1 MRAATASD
9 VLPVELV
16 SKHACRSVP
25 TNPKRPQ
32 AALHGDRLT
41 RGICKQT
48 TRMTD
53 CAGNHRPRI
62 LRSAQLLRSPAV
74 NVPRNG
80 LALTSF
86 SRVVRPL
93 ASALASSAAASALSA
108 TESTATAPAGP
119 AKSVR
124 YSVPGVT

>member
-53 CAGNHRPRI
+53 CARKSQAAH
-62 LRSAQLLRSPAV
+62 
-74 NVPRNG
+74 
-80 LALTSF
+80 LALGPALEIAGGERSEK
-86 SRVVRPL
+86 RVGAHELFARG
-93 ASALASSAAASALSA
+93 AAARIRAR
-108 TESTATAPAGP
+108 EQRG
-119 AKSVR
+119 
-124 YSVPGVT
+124 GVGAFGNREHRHGSRGSGKVGE